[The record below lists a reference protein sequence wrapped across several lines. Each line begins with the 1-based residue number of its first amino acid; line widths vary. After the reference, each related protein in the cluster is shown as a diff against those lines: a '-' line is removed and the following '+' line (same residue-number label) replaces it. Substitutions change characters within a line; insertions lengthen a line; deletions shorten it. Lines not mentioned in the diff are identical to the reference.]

1 MVNNMTKRRITKAS
15 KRRLTFFGTISV
27 IAIIY
32 FVFSLF
38 LNIYSIYSLTIE
50 KNNLEKKYINLQEKA
65 EELKIDIEKFNDE
78 KYLAD
83 YARENYLYTKDGE
96 YVIKLDD
103 LNETKD
109 NIEKLDF
116 DIKNNY
122 IVLVLSVLMFLIFIY
137 IMLKGKKRKSK

>member
-1 MVNNMTKRRITKAS
+1 MTKRRITKAS

-65 EELKIDIEKFNDE
+65 EELKIEIEKFNDE